1 MNDSEHI
8 RFLLDE
14 MPEAERM
21 AFEERLLSDGELF
34 DRVVAAERELL
45 DAHARGELSAEQA
58 SRVEVRYAGS
68 PAGQRKLGF
77 ARALQALEPAR
88 LLRFPRPLQR
98 LALAAGL
105 AAVVVA
111 LGWWLRSGVPGPA
124 GGPPAAPVVARVQL
138 SAISLRKGAEPPVVE
153 LPPAAERVELMVDL
167 EGMSAAEAFE
177 VELRDAAGVA
187 VWQAGGVAPVEVEW
201 GLALLVEFSAHLL
214 MAGEYELR
222 LVSVSGDISAI
233 SFIVSRA

>member
-1 MNDSEHI
+1 
-8 RFLLDE
+8 
-14 MPEAERM
+14 M

-34 DRVVAAERELL
+34 DQLAAAERELL

-68 PAGQRKLGF
+68 PAGQHKLGF
-77 ARALQALEPAR
+77 ARALQALEPARRRTPVR

-105 AAVVVA
+105 AWVVVA

-124 GGPPAAPVVARVQL
+124 GGPPAAPVVVRVQL